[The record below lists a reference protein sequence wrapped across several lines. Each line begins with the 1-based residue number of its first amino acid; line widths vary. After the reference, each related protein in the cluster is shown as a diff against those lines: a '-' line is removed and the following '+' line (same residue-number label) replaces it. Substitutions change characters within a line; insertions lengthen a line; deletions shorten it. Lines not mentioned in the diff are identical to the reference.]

1 MLSIVTG
8 PFHPDL
14 EHALV
19 AEVHS
24 HKRDDPLRPLAIVVP
39 SQQFARRVKWLLSVG
54 QGRALLELHVLTF
67 HQLAMTVL
75 REAGGEALPALV
87 NGSFR
92 EELLRYLVDR
102 GVPGA
107 EAFRERREMRGLWTG
122 LWATVQDLKEAR
134 VDPSAV
140 LQAVDEGRLRTEDPA
155 RLAALV
161 RLYAA
166 VCEVDRALHL
176 ADPDDLA
183 ALAMER
189 VADSVY
195 LKRMARVCYYGLYD
209 LTQGQLDFF
218 KAVAGAYPTTLFF
231 PLRPASPAYRFAQ
244 RFFETYVQ
252 GLAGTGKPLTLSL
265 SPQAGRGEGE
275 GTLADEMAVEVRGA
289 CHIVSAV
296 GVEDEVAAAAKE
308 ILRLIEDRDCDP
320 LEIGV
325 VARTLDPYLPTL
337 RRIFDDNRIPFACP
351 VGEPLIH
358 EPLVKTIIR
367 FLRLRVEAFP
377 RAAVIDVLT
386 SPAFRIASIL
396 AGGGPADAPPTPTG
410 APPSLVPRPDLWD
423 WATRRLGI
431 VRGNPEDGSLGD
443 WLRLER
449 AAKMGLAVL
458 PDDDAEQPRPAIA
471 AEQVALLFDL
481 VARLH
486 RALSALPDTAGWDG
500 YTEAFLR
507 LLPGY
512 FHLPA
517 WQTGAA
523 DAHADRVQTAIKACL
538 ESVASLEQLSEDI
551 SLADWVEHVVRV
563 LERARVPSAVGDR
576 HGVQVLD
583 AMDARGL
590 PFRALFVLGL
600 NEKVFPRSVQED
612 PFLRDADRAV
622 LARDLGFKIP
632 CKLEGFDE
640 ERLLFALLLRAAR
653 ERIVLSYQRA
663 DRDGRAMVP
672 SGYLAELKPH
682 VGESE
687 VRVTRRPT
695 QRWTEWPFAQRP
707 SDKVGAVALLTPRE
721 AGLLIILQGGASSS
735 LTSVLRLHQPPELF
749 AQGLAAVAALD
760 SMKPA
765 LTPHDGMVGV
775 GRAHWRMLERHGVS
789 PTALERYAQCPF
801 KYFAEKVLR
810 LEPLETPDSVL
821 VPDARARGTL
831 CHAILR
837 RFYQQLTERQ
847 VALDR
852 VTSSDIGAWLAA
864 AAEAAFTQFEATEPV
879 GYPLLWSLVKEDL
892 TRLVRTFIENDLQE
906 LRASGYRPILFE
918 VAVTGAFGA
927 TLPDTE
933 RHVPIRGRLD
943 RVDLRRDNG
952 QAHVRIV
959 DYKYTESR
967 GPKLEDR
974 DLATAALRGKR
985 LQPPLYLLAATGV
998 FKEEP
1003 AVADEAAFYF
1013 LAPYWPNGPVVR
1025 TGLAAFCGEGTV
1037 RVILEGVRHGR
1048 FFILPGEYCDY
1059 CEFSSACRRTHHPTK
1074 WRQRDNAEKRILEDL
1089 RQQKA

>member
-1 MLSIVTG
+1 MLSVVTG

-14 EHALV
+14 ETALV
-19 AEVHS
+19 SEVRS
-24 HKRDDPLRPLAIVVP
+24 LKQENPLAPLALIVP
-39 SQQFARRVKWLLSVG
+39 SKQLARRVKWLLAVE
-54 QGRALLELHVLTF
+54 QGLALLDVHVLTF
-67 HQLAMTVL
+67 HRLAETL
-75 REAGGEALPALV
+75 IEEGRENQPAQV
-87 NGSFR
+87 NGFFR

-107 EAFRERREMRGLWTG
+107 DAFRDRRGMQGLWTG
-122 LWATVQDLKEAR
+122 LWATIQDLKEAR
-134 VDPSAV
+134 VDPTAV
-140 LQAVDEGRLRTEDPA
+140 VQALDEGRLRSEDPA

-166 VCEVDRALHL
+166 VLEVDRALRL

-189 VADSVY
+189 VGDSAF
-195 LKRMARVCYYGLYD
+195 LKRMTRICYYGFYD

-218 KAVAGAYPTTLFF
+218 KAVAGAYPVTLFF
-231 PLRPASPAYRFAQ
+231 PLRPASLAYRFAQ
-244 RFFETYVQ
+244 RFFETYIH
-252 GLAGTGKPLTLSL
+252 GLAIRVGGGPTQGAPPTPTS
-265 SPQAGRGEGE
+265 SS
-275 GTLADEMAVEVRGA
+275 LADEMTPAVRGT
-289 CHIVSAV
+289 CRIVSAI

-308 ILRLIEDRDCDP
+308 ILRLIEDGNCDP

-325 VARTLDPYLPTL
+325 VARTLDPYLPAL
-337 RRIFDDNRIPFACP
+337 RRVFDDNRIPFACP

-358 EPLVKTIIR
+358 EPLVKTLIR
-367 FLRLRVEAFP
+367 FLRLPVETFP
-377 RAAVIDVLT
+377 RAAVIEVLT
-386 SPAFRIASIL
+386 SPAFRVDANRVE
-396 AGGGPADAPPTPTG
+396 GGISSTSFT
-410 APPSLVPRPDLWD
+410 PRPDLWD

-431 VRGNPEDGSLGD
+431 VRGNPVDRSLGD

-449 AAKMGLAVL
+449 AAKTGIAV
-458 PDDDAEQPRPAIA
+458 PANDDAEQPRVAIA
-471 AEQVALLFDL
+471 GEQVALLFDL

-486 RALSALPDTAGWDG
+486 RALSSLPKTAGWDA
-500 YTEAFLR
+500 YTEQFR
-507 LLPGY
+507 MLLPEY

-517 WQTGAA
+517 RETGAS
-523 DAHADRVQTAIKACL
+523 DMHTDRVQTAIKACL
-538 ESVASLEQLSEDI
+538 ESVASLDHLSEDI
-551 SLADWVEHVVRV
+551 TLADWVEQVVRV
-563 LERARVPSAVGDR
+563 LERSPVPSEAGDR

-583 AMDARGL
+583 AMAARGV

-640 ERLLFALLLRAAR
+640 ERLLFALLLRSAR
-653 ERIVLSYQRA
+653 ERVVLSYQRA
-663 DRDGRAMVP
+663 DRDGRPMVP

-682 VGESE
+682 AGGSE
-687 VRVTRRPT
+687 LRIKRRPT
-695 QRWTEWPFAQRP
+695 ERWAEQPFAQRP
-707 SDKVGAVALLTPRE
+707 SDCAVLTPRE
-721 AGLLIILQGGASSS
+721 AGLLMILKGSTSSS
-735 LTSVLRLHQPPELF
+735 LTPVLRLHQPPELF
-749 AQGLAAVAALD
+749 AHGLTAISAID

-775 GRAHWRMLERHGVS
+775 ARAHWRLLERHGVS

-810 LEPLETPDSVL
+810 LEPLKTPDSIL

-837 RFYQQLTERQ
+837 AFYERLYQ
-847 VALDR
+847 RNVQPADVASADVERWLDE
-852 VTSSDIGAWLAA
+852 VAA
-864 AAEAAFTQFEATEPV
+864 VAFAKFEAEEPV

-892 TRLVRTFIENDLQE
+892 TCLVRTFVENDLQE

-918 VAVTGAFGA
+918 VAVTGSFGT
-927 TLPDTE
+927 TLPDPLN
-933 RHVPIRGRLD
+933 HVPIRGRLD
-943 RVDLRRDNG
+943 RVDVRREDG

-959 DYKYTESR
+959 DYKYTESS

-998 FKEEP
+998 LKEEP
-1003 AVADEAAFYF
+1003 AVPDEAAFYF

-1025 TGLAAFCGEGTV
+1025 TGLATVCGEGTV
-1037 RVILEGVRHGR
+1037 RVVLEGIRHGR

-1074 WRQRDNAEKRILEDL
+1074 WRQRDNPEKRILEAL
-1089 RQQKA
+1089 RQQKAGGGP

>member
-1 MLSIVTG
+1 MLSVVTG

-14 EHALV
+14 ENALV

-24 HKRDDPLRPLAIVVP
+24 LKRDDPLRPLAVVVP
-39 SQQFARRVKWLLSVG
+39 SQQLARRAKWLLAVE
-54 QGRALLELHVLTF
+54 QGHALLELHVLTF
-67 HQLAMTVL
+67 HQLAMTL
-75 REAGGEALPALV
+75 IRETGGEALPAEV
-87 NGSFR
+87 NEFFR

-107 EAFRERREMRGLWTG
+107 DAFRGRRGMQGLWTG
-122 LWATVQDLKEAR
+122 LWATVEDLKEAR

-140 LQAVDEGRLRTEDPA
+140 LQALDEGRLRTDEPA

-161 RLYAA
+161 RVYAA
-166 VCEVDRALHL
+166 VLEVDRALRL

-189 VADSVY
+189 VADSAF
-195 LKRMARVCYYGLYD
+195 LKRMARICYYGFYD

-218 KAVAGAYPTTLFF
+218 KTVAGAYPVTLFF
-231 PLRPASPAYRFAQ
+231 PLRPASSAYRFVQ
-244 RFFETYVQ
+244 RFFETYIH
-252 GLAGTGKPLTLSL
+252 GLAIGVRGGPSPVAFAGATGTRTPPAPAS
-265 SPQAGRGEGE
+265 SS
-275 GTLADEMAVEVRGA
+275 LADEMAPSVRGT
-289 CHIVSAV
+289 CRIVSAV
-296 GVEDEVAAAAKE
+296 GVEDEVWAAAKE
-308 ILRLIEDRDCDP
+308 ILRLIEDAHCDP

-337 RRIFDDNRIPFACP
+337 RRVFDDNRIPFACR

-358 EPLVKTIIR
+358 EPLVKTLIR
-367 FLRLRVEAFP
+367 FLRLPVETFP
-377 RAAVIDVLT
+377 RASVIEVLT
-386 SPAFRIASIL
+386 SPAFRLASK
-396 AGGGPADAPPTPTG
+396 PD
-410 APPSLVPRPDLWD
+410 LVPRPDLWD

-449 AAKMGLAVL
+449 AAKTGIGVPA
-458 PDDDAEQPRPAIA
+458 DDDAEQPRVAIA

-486 RALSALPDTAGWDG
+486 RALSALPETAGWEA

-507 LLPGY
+507 LLGEY

-517 WQTGAA
+517 WETGAS
-523 DAHADRVQTAIKACL
+523 DTHAERVQTAIKACL
-538 ESVASLEQLSEDI
+538 QSVASLDRLSEDI
-551 SLADWVEHVVRV
+551 TLADWVEQVVRV
-563 LERARVPSAVGDR
+563 LERSRVPSETGDR
-576 HGVQVLD
+576 HGVRVLD
-583 AMDARGL
+583 AMDARGV

-612 PFLRDADRAV
+612 PFLRDADRTV

-640 ERLLFALLLRAAR
+640 ERLLFALLLRSAR
-653 ERIVLSYQRA
+653 ERVVLSYQRA
-663 DRDGRAMVP
+663 DRDGRPMVP

-682 VGESE
+682 VGGSE
-687 VRVTRRPT
+687 LRIKRRPT
-695 QRWTEWPFAQRP
+695 ERWAAGSF
-707 SDKVGAVALLTPRE
+707 LTPRE
-721 AGLLIILQGGASSS
+721 AGLLMILKGSTASS
-735 LTSVLRLHQPPELF
+735 LTPVLRLHQPPELF
-749 AQGLAAVAALD
+749 AHGLAAIAAID

-765 LTPHDGMVGV
+765 LTPHDGIVGV
-775 GRAHWRMLERHGVS
+775 ARAHWRMLERQGVS

-831 CHAILR
+831 CHDILR
-837 RFYQQLTERQ
+837 AFYERLHQ
-847 VALDR
+847 RNVQPAHVASADVER
-852 VTSSDIGAWLAA
+852 WLAEVAA
-864 AAEAAFTQFEATEPV
+864 AAFAKFEAEEPV

-892 TRLVRTFIENDLQE
+892 IRLVRTFIENDLQE

-918 VAVTGAFGA
+918 EAVTGSFGG
-927 TLPDTE
+927 TLPDPLN
-933 RHVPIRGRLD
+933 HVRIRGRLD
-943 RVDLRRDNG
+943 RVDVRREAG
-952 QAHVRIV
+952 QAHVRVV
-959 DYKYTESR
+959 DYKYTETSA
-967 GPKLEDR
+967 PKLEDR

-985 LQPPLYLLAATGV
+985 LQPPLYLLAASGV
-998 FKEEP
+998 LKEEP
-1003 AVADEAAFYF
+1003 SVPDEAAFYF

-1025 TGLAAFCGEGTV
+1025 TGLTAVCGEGTV
-1037 RVILEGVRHGR
+1037 RVVLEGVRQGR

-1074 WRQRDNAEKRILEDL
+1074 WRQRDNAEKRTLEDL
-1089 RQQKA
+1089 RQQKATP

>member
-14 EHALV
+14 ETALV
-19 AEVHS
+19 AEVHLL
-24 HKRDDPLRPLAIVVP
+24 KQDDPLRPLAIVVP
-39 SQQFARRVKWLLSVG
+39 SHRLARRVKWLLSVE

-67 HQLAMTVL
+67 HQLAMAL
-75 REAGGEALPALV
+75 IRETAGESRPALV
-87 NGSFR
+87 NGFFR
-92 EELLRYLVDR
+92 EELLRYLVGR

-107 EAFRERREMRGLWTG
+107 EAFGDRRGMQGLWTG

-140 LQAVDEGRLRTEDPA
+140 LQALDEGRFRTEDPA

-166 VCEVDRALHL
+166 VLEVDRALRL

-183 ALAMER
+183 AQAMER
-189 VADSVY
+189 VAHSAF
-195 LKRMARVCYYGLYD
+195 LKRMARICYYGFYD

-218 KAVAGAYPTTLFF
+218 KTVAGVYPTTLCF
-231 PLRPASPAYRFAQ
+231 PLRPASSAYRFAQ
-244 RFFETYVQ
+244 RFFETYIQ
-252 GLAGTGKPLTLSL
+252 GLAIRVGGGPAESAPPTPTS
-265 SPQAGRGEGE
+265 SS
-275 GTLADEMAVEVRGA
+275 LADEMAPSVRGT
-289 CHIVSAV
+289 CRIISAI
-296 GVEDEVAAAAKE
+296 GVEDEIAAAAKE
-308 ILRLIEDRDCDP
+308 ILRLTEDCHCDP

-367 FLRLRVEAFP
+367 FLRLPVEAFP
-377 RAAVIDVLT
+377 RASVLEVLT
-386 SPAFRIASIL
+386 SPAFRVAEIL
-396 AGGGPADAPPTPTG
+396 VGGGDEGYT
-410 APPSLVPRPDLWD
+410 PRPDLWD

-449 AAKMGLAVL
+449 AAKTGIAV
-458 PDDDAEQPRPAIA
+458 PADDDAEQPRPAIA

-486 RALSALPDTAGWDG
+486 RVLSALPDTEGWAA
-500 YTEAFLR
+500 YTEAFR
-507 LLPGY
+507 LLLPEY

-517 WQTGAA
+517 WGTGAS
-523 DAHADRVQTAIKACL
+523 DTHADRVQTAIKACL

-551 SLADWVEHVVRV
+551 TLADWVEHVVRV
-563 LERARVPSAVGDR
+563 LERARVPSEAGDR

-583 AMDARGL
+583 AMDARGV

-640 ERLLFALLLRAAR
+640 ERLLFALLLRSAR
-653 ERIVLSYQRA
+653 ERVVLSYQRA

-687 VRVTRRPT
+687 LRITRRPT
-695 QRWTEWPFAQRP
+695 GRWTEPPFAQRP
-707 SDKVGAVALLTPRE
+707 SDCAVLTPRE
-721 AGLLIILQGGASSS
+721 AGLLMILQGGVSSS

-749 AQGLAAVAALD
+749 AHGLAAVAALD

-775 GRAHWRMLERHGVS
+775 ARAHWRMLERHGVS

-801 KYFAEKVLR
+801 KYFADKVLR
-810 LEPLETPDSVL
+810 LEPLETPESVL

-837 RFYQQLTERQ
+837 RFYQQLTEHK
-847 VALDR
+847 VALDQ
-852 VTSSDIGAWLAA
+852 VTSSDIDACLAA
-864 AAEAAFTQFEATEPV
+864 AAEEAFTHFEATEPI

-918 VAVTGAFGA
+918 VAVTGSFGA
-927 TLPDTE
+927 TLPDTLS
-933 RHVPIRGRLD
+933 HVPIRGRLD
-943 RVDLRRDNG
+943 RVDVRRDNG

-998 FKEEP
+998 LKEEP

-1013 LAPYWPNGPVVR
+1013 LAPYWPHGPVVR
-1025 TGLAAFCGEGTV
+1025 TGLAAVCGEGTV

-1074 WRQRDNAEKRILEDL
+1074 WRLRDNAEKRILEDL
-1089 RQQKA
+1089 RQQKAGGGT

>member
-14 EHALV
+14 ENALV

-24 HKRDDPLRPLAIVVP
+24 LKQDDPLRPLAIVVP
-39 SQQFARRVKWLLSVG
+39 SHQLARRVKWLLSVE
-54 QGRALLELHVLTF
+54 QGRALLECHVLTF
-67 HQLAMTVL
+67 YQLAMTVL

-107 EAFRERREMRGLWTG
+107 EAFRDRRGMQGLWTG

-140 LQAVDEGRLRTEDPA
+140 LQALDEGRLRTDDPA
-155 RLAALV
+155 RLASLV

-166 VCEVDRALHL
+166 VLEVDRGLRL

-189 VADSVY
+189 VADSAF
-195 LKRMARVCYYGLYD
+195 LNRMARICYYGFYD

-218 KAVAGAYPTTLFF
+218 KAVAGAYPTTLCF
-231 PLRPASPAYRFAQ
+231 PVRPESSAYRFAQ
-244 RFFETYVQ
+244 RFFETYIQ
-252 GLAGTGKPLTLSL
+252 GLAIRVGGGPTQGAPPTPTTS
-265 SPQAGRGEGE
+265 S
-275 GTLADEMAVEVRGA
+275 LADEMAPAVRGA
-289 CHIVSAV
+289 CRIVSAV

-308 ILRLIEDRDCDP
+308 ILRLIEDCRCDP

-367 FLRLRVEAFP
+367 FLRLQVEAFP
-377 RAAVIDVLT
+377 RASVIEVLT
-386 SPAFRIASIL
+386 SPAFRVAEL
-396 AGGGPADAPPTPTG
+396 CPADAN
-410 APPSLVPRPDLWD
+410 LRPDLWD

-431 VRGNPEDGSLGD
+431 VRGNPEDRSLGD

-449 AAKMGLAVL
+449 AAKTGLAV
-458 PDDDAEQPRPAIA
+458 PADDDAEQPRPAIA

-486 RALSALPDTAGWDG
+486 RALSALPGTAGWDA
-500 YTEAFLR
+500 YTEEFR
-507 LLPGY
+507 QLLPEY

-517 WQTGAA
+517 WETGAS
-523 DAHADRVQTAIKACL
+523 DTHADRVQTAIKACL
-538 ESVASLEQLSEDI
+538 ESVASLEQLSEAI
-551 SLADWVEHVVRV
+551 TLADWVEHVVRV
-563 LERARVPSAVGDR
+563 LERARVPSAAGDR

-583 AMDARGL
+583 AMDARGVL
-590 PFRALFVLGL
+590 FRALFVLGL

-612 PFLRDADRAV
+612 PFLRDTDRVV

-632 CKLEGFDE
+632 CKLEGFEE
-640 ERLLFALLLRAAR
+640 ERLLFALLLRSAR
-653 ERIVLSYQRA
+653 ERVVLSYQRA
-663 DRDGRAMVP
+663 DRDGRMMVP

-687 VRVTRRPT
+687 LRITRRPT
-695 QRWTEWPFAQRP
+695 ERWTARPFAQRP
-707 SDKVGAVALLTPRE
+707 SDYAVLTPRE
-721 AGLLIILQGGASSS
+721 AGLLMILQGGASSS

-749 AQGLAAVAALD
+749 AHGLEAVASLD

-775 GRAHWRMLERHGVS
+775 ARAHWRMLERHGVS

-821 VPDARARGTL
+821 VPDARARGIL

-837 RFYQQLTERQ
+837 LFYQRLTERK
-847 VALDR
+847 VAPDQ
-852 VTSSDIGAWLAA
+852 VTSSDIDAWLAA
-864 AAEAAFTQFEATEPV
+864 AADEAFTHFEATEPV

-906 LRASGYRPILFE
+906 LQASGYRPLLFE
-918 VAVTGAFGA
+918 VAVTGSFGV

-943 RVDLRRDNG
+943 RVDVRRDNG
-952 QAHVRIV
+952 PAHVRIV
-959 DYKYTESR
+959 DYKYTESS

-998 FKEEP
+998 LKEEP
-1003 AVADEAAFYF
+1003 AVPDEAAFYF

-1025 TGLAAFCGEGTV
+1025 TRLAAVCGEGTV

-1074 WRQRDNAEKRILEDL
+1074 WRQRDNAAKRILEDL
-1089 RQQKA
+1089 RQQKAAGGT

>member
-14 EHALV
+14 ETALV

-24 HKRDDPLRPLAIVVP
+24 LKQDDPLRPLAIVVP
-39 SQQFARRVKWLLSVG
+39 SHQLARRVKWLLAVE
-54 QGRALLELHVLTF
+54 QGRALLECHVLTF

-107 EAFRERREMRGLWTG
+107 EAFRDRRGMQGLWTG
-122 LWATVQDLKEAR
+122 LWAAVQDLKEAR

-140 LQAVDEGRLRTEDPA
+140 LQALDEGRLRTEDPA

-161 RLYAA
+161 RLHAA
-166 VCEVDRALHL
+166 VLEVDRALHL

-183 ALAMER
+183 APAMER
-189 VADSVY
+189 VAHSAF
-195 LKRMARVCYYGLYD
+195 LNRMARICYYGFYD

-218 KAVAGAYPTTLFF
+218 KAVAGAYPAMLFF
-231 PLRPASPAYRFAQ
+231 PVRPESSAYRFAQ
-244 RFFETYVQ
+244 RFFETYIQ
-252 GLAGTGKPLTLSL
+252 GLASGAV
-265 SPQAGRGEGE
+265 SPAPKAEATE
-275 GTLADEMAVEVRGA
+275 LAAEVRGA
-289 CHIVSAV
+289 CRIVSAV

-308 ILRLIEDRDCDP
+308 ILRLIEDCHCDP

-367 FLRLRVEAFP
+367 FLRLPVEAFP
-377 RAAVIDVLT
+377 RASVIEVLT
-386 SPAFRIASIL
+386 CPAFRAAEL
-396 AGGGPADAPPTPTG
+396 CPADANLR
-410 APPSLVPRPDLWD
+410 ADLWD

-449 AAKMGLAVL
+449 AAKTGLAV
-458 PDDDAEQPRPAIA
+458 PADDDAEQPRPAIA

-481 VARLH
+481 VVRLH
-486 RALSALPDTAGWDG
+486 RALSALPDTAGWDA
-500 YTEAFLR
+500 YTEAFR
-507 LLPGY
+507 QLLPEY

-517 WQTGAA
+517 WETGAS
-523 DAHADRVQTAIKACL
+523 DTHADRVQTAIQACL
-538 ESVASLEQLSEDI
+538 ESVASLEQLSEVI
-551 SLADWVEHVVRV
+551 TLAAWVEHVIRV
-563 LERARVPSAVGDR
+563 LERARVPSAAGDR

-583 AMDARGL
+583 AMDARGV

-600 NEKVFPRSVQED
+600 NEKVFPRSVRED
-612 PFLRDADRAV
+612 PFLRDADRVV

-640 ERLLFALLLRAAR
+640 ERLLFALLLRSAR
-653 ERIVLSYQRA
+653 ERVVLSYQRA

-672 SGYLAELKPH
+672 SGYLAELKPR

-687 VRVTRRPT
+687 LRIKRRPT
-695 QRWTEWPFAQRP
+695 ERWTERPFALRP
-707 SDKVGAVALLTPRE
+707 SDCAVLTPRE
-721 AGLLIILQGGASSS
+721 AGLLMILQGGVSSS

-749 AQGLAAVAALD
+749 AHGLAAVASLD
-760 SMKPA
+760 SMKPT
-765 LTPHDGMVGV
+765 LTPYDGLVGV
-775 GRAHWRMLERHGVS
+775 ARAHWRMLERHGVS

-810 LEPLETPDSVL
+810 LEPLEAPDSVL

-837 RFYQQLTERQ
+837 RFYQQLTDRK

-852 VTSSDIGAWLAA
+852 VTASDIDAWLAA
-864 AAEAAFTQFEATEPV
+864 AADEAFTQFEAAEPV

-906 LRASGYRPILFE
+906 LRASGYRPLLFE
-918 VAVTGAFGA
+918 VAVTGSFGA
-927 TLPDTE
+927 TLPGTE

-943 RVDLRRDNG
+943 RVDLRRENG

-959 DYKYTESR
+959 DYKYTESS

-998 FKEEP
+998 LKEEP
-1003 AVADEAAFYF
+1003 AVPDEAAFYF

-1025 TGLAAFCGEGTV
+1025 TRLAAVCGEGTV

-1089 RQQKA
+1089 RQQRAGGGT

>member
-1 MLSIVTG
+1 MLSVVTG

-14 EHALV
+14 ETALV
-19 AEVHS
+19 SEVRS
-24 HKRDDPLRPLAIVVP
+24 LKQENPLAPLALIVP
-39 SQQFARRVKWLLSVG
+39 SKQLARRVKWLLAVE
-54 QGRALLELHVLTF
+54 QGLALLDVHVLTF
-67 HQLAMTVL
+67 HRLAETL
-75 REAGGEALPALV
+75 IEEGRENQPAQV
-87 NGSFR
+87 NGFFR

-107 EAFRERREMRGLWTG
+107 DAFRDRRGMQGLWTG
-122 LWATVQDLKEAR
+122 LWATIQDLKEAR
-134 VDPSAV
+134 VDPTAV
-140 LQAVDEGRLRTEDPA
+140 VQALDEGRLRSEDPA

-166 VCEVDRALHL
+166 VLEVDRALRL

-189 VADSVY
+189 VGDSAF
-195 LKRMARVCYYGLYD
+195 LKRMTRICYYGFYD

-218 KAVAGAYPTTLFF
+218 KAVAGAYPVTLFF
-231 PLRPASPAYRFAQ
+231 PLRPASLAYRFAQ
-244 RFFETYVQ
+244 RFFETYIH
-252 GLAGTGKPLTLSL
+252 GLAIRVGGGPTQGAPPTPTS
-265 SPQAGRGEGE
+265 SS
-275 GTLADEMAVEVRGA
+275 LADEMTPAVRGT
-289 CHIVSAV
+289 CRIVSAI

-308 ILRLIEDRDCDP
+308 ILRLIEDGNCDP

-325 VARTLDPYLPTL
+325 VARTLDPYLPAL
-337 RRIFDDNRIPFACP
+337 RRVFDDNRIPFACP

-358 EPLVKTIIR
+358 EPLVKTLIR
-367 FLRLRVEAFP
+367 FLRLPVETFP
-377 RAAVIDVLT
+377 RAAVIEVLT
-386 SPAFRIASIL
+386 SPAFRVDANRVE
-396 AGGGPADAPPTPTG
+396 GGISSTSFT
-410 APPSLVPRPDLWD
+410 PRPDLWD

-431 VRGNPEDGSLGD
+431 VRGNPVDRSLGD

-449 AAKMGLAVL
+449 AAKTGIAV
-458 PDDDAEQPRPAIA
+458 PANDDAEQPRVAIA
-471 AEQVALLFDL
+471 GEQVALLFDL

-486 RALSALPDTAGWDG
+486 RALSSLPKTAGWDA
-500 YTEAFLR
+500 YTEQFR
-507 LLPGY
+507 MLLPEY

-517 WQTGAA
+517 RETGAS
-523 DAHADRVQTAIKACL
+523 DMHTDRVQTAIKACL
-538 ESVASLEQLSEDI
+538 ESVASLDHLSEDI
-551 SLADWVEHVVRV
+551 TLADWVEQVVRV
-563 LERARVPSAVGDR
+563 LERSPVPSEAGDR

-583 AMDARGL
+583 AMAARGV

-640 ERLLFALLLRAAR
+640 ERLLFALLLRSAR
-653 ERIVLSYQRA
+653 ERVVLSYQRA
-663 DRDGRAMVP
+663 DRDGRPMVP

-682 VGESE
+682 AGGSE
-687 VRVTRRPT
+687 LRIKRRPT
-695 QRWTEWPFAQRP
+695 ERWAEQPFAQRP
-707 SDKVGAVALLTPRE
+707 SDCAVLTPRE
-721 AGLLIILQGGASSS
+721 AGLLMILKGSTSSS
-735 LTSVLRLHQPPELF
+735 LTPVLRLHQPPELF
-749 AQGLAAVAALD
+749 AHGLTAISAID

-775 GRAHWRMLERHGVS
+775 ARAHWRLLERHGVS

-810 LEPLETPDSVL
+810 LEPLKTPDSIL

-837 RFYQQLTERQ
+837 AFYERLYQ
-847 VALDR
+847 RNVQPADVASADVERWLDE
-852 VTSSDIGAWLAA
+852 VAA
-864 AAEAAFTQFEATEPV
+864 VAFAKFEAEEPV

-892 TRLVRTFIENDLQE
+892 TCLVRTFVENDLQE

-918 VAVTGAFGA
+918 VAVTGSFGT
-927 TLPDTE
+927 TLPDPLN
-933 RHVPIRGRLD
+933 HVPIRGRLD
-943 RVDLRRDNG
+943 RVDVRREDG

-959 DYKYTESR
+959 DYKYTESS

-974 DLATAALRGKR
+974 DLATASLRGKR

-998 FKEEP
+998 LKEEP
-1003 AVADEAAFYF
+1003 AVPDEAAFYF

-1025 TGLAAFCGEGTV
+1025 TGLTAVCGEGTV
-1037 RVILEGVRHGR
+1037 RVVLEGVRKGR

-1074 WRQRDNAEKRILEDL
+1074 WRQRDNPEKRILEAL
-1089 RQQKA
+1089 RQQKAGGGP

>member
-1 MLSIVTG
+1 MLSIVTC

-14 EHALV
+14 ENALV

-24 HKRDDPLRPLAIVVP
+24 LKQDDPLRPLAIVVP
-39 SQQFARRVKWLLSVG
+39 SHQLARRVKWLLSVE
-54 QGRALLELHVLTF
+54 QGRSLLECHVLTF
-67 HQLAMTVL
+67 HQLAMTL
-75 REAGGEALPALV
+75 IRETGGEILPALV

-107 EAFRERREMRGLWTG
+107 EAFRDRRGMQGLWTG

-140 LQAVDEGRLRTEDPA
+140 LQALDEGRLRTEDPA

-166 VCEVDRALHL
+166 VLEVDRALRL

-189 VADSVY
+189 VGDSAF
-195 LKRMARVCYYGLYD
+195 LKRMTRICYYGFYD

-218 KAVAGAYPTTLFF
+218 KAVAGAYPVTLFF
-231 PLRPASPAYRFAQ
+231 PLRPASLAYRFAQ
-244 RFFETYVQ
+244 RFFETYIH
-252 GLAGTGKPLTLSL
+252 GLAIRVGGGPTQGAPPTPTS
-265 SPQAGRGEGE
+265 SS
-275 GTLADEMAVEVRGA
+275 LADEMTPAVRGT
-289 CHIVSAV
+289 CRIVSAI

-308 ILRLIEDRDCDP
+308 ILRLIEDGNCDP

-325 VARTLDPYLPTL
+325 VARTLDPYLPAL

-367 FLRLRVEAFP
+367 FLRLPVEAFP
-377 RAAVIDVLT
+377 RASVIEILT
-386 SPAFRIASIL
+386 SPAFRVAEL
-396 AGGGPADAPPTPTG
+396 CPADANLR
-410 APPSLVPRPDLWD
+410 ADLWD

-449 AAKMGLAVL
+449 AAKTGLAV
-458 PDDDAEQPRPAIA
+458 PADDDTEQPRPAIA

-486 RALSALPDTAGWDG
+486 RALSALPGTAGWDA
-500 YTEAFLR
+500 YTEAFR
-507 LLPGY
+507 LLLPEY

-517 WQTGAA
+517 WETGAS
-523 DAHADRVQTAIKACL
+523 DTHADRVQTAIKSCL
-538 ESVASLEQLSEDI
+538 ESVASLEQLSETI
-551 SLADWVEHVVRV
+551 TLTDWVEHVVRV
-563 LERARVPSAVGDR
+563 LERSRVPSETGDR
-576 HGVQVLD
+576 HGVRVLD
-583 AMDARGL
+583 AMDARGV

-612 PFLRDADRAV
+612 PFLRDADRTV

-640 ERLLFALLLRAAR
+640 ERLLFALLLRSAR
-653 ERIVLSYQRA
+653 ERVVLSYQRT
-663 DRDGRAMVP
+663 DRDGRPMVP

-682 VGESE
+682 VGGSE
-687 VRVTRRPT
+687 LRIKRRPT
-695 QRWTEWPFAQRP
+695 ERWAAGSF
-707 SDKVGAVALLTPRE
+707 LTPRE
-721 AGLLIILQGGASSS
+721 AGLLMILKGSTASS
-735 LTSVLRLHQPPELF
+735 LTPVLRLHQPPELF
-749 AQGLAAVAALD
+749 AHGLAAIAAID

-765 LTPHDGMVGV
+765 LTPHDGIVGV
-775 GRAHWRMLERHGVS
+775 ARAHWRLLERHGVS

-810 LEPLETPDSVL
+810 LEPLKTPDSIL

-837 RFYQQLTERQ
+837 AFYERLHQ
-847 VALDR
+847 RNVQPADVASPDVERWLDE
-852 VTSSDIGAWLAA
+852 VAA
-864 AAEAAFTQFEATEPV
+864 VAFAKFEAEEPV

-892 TRLVRTFIENDLQE
+892 TCVVRTFIENDLQE

-918 VAVTGAFGA
+918 EAVTGSFGG
-927 TLPDTE
+927 TLPDPLN
-933 RHVPIRGRLD
+933 HVRIRGRLD
-943 RVDLRRDNG
+943 RVDVRREAG
-952 QAHVRIV
+952 QAHVRVV
-959 DYKYTESR
+959 DYKYTETSA
-967 GPKLEDR
+967 PKLEDR

-985 LQPPLYLLAATGV
+985 LQAPLYLLAASGV
-998 FKEEP
+998 LKEEP
-1003 AVADEAAFYF
+1003 AVPDEAAFYF

-1025 TGLAAFCGEGTV
+1025 TGLTAVCGEGTV
-1037 RVILEGVRHGR
+1037 RVVLEGVRQGR

-1074 WRQRDNAEKRILEDL
+1074 WRQRDNPEKRTLEDL
-1089 RQQKA
+1089 RQQRAGGGP